1 MENKKINLE
10 VKTLYSAADK
20 LEKEDYDVWRNDA
33 AFQGH
38 GFKILLK
45 ETWVDVWLSL
55 YVTEPSKA
63 VVTLYK
69 RNEEHPN
76 YLDSF
81 ACKKLAEETTTDLSK
96 VYGIVKKL
104 VGQKVKEE
112 KIILYQLQE
121 QHTAGAYIG
130 IQIFK
135 THEEAVQHL
144 AKIAAQ
150 ENPNRP
156 YNGEDKWQNSSD
168 VHCVN
173 RYRIVPLAE

>member
-1 MENKKINLE
+1 MENKKLDLE
-10 VKTLYSAADK
+10 TKQLYLAASK
-20 LEKEDYDVWRNDA
+20 LEKENYDVWRNDVT
-33 AFQGH
+33 FQGH
-38 GFKILLK
+38 GFKVMLK
-45 ETWVDVWLSL
+45 ETWIEVWLSL
-55 YVTEPSKA
+55 CVTESSKA

-81 ACKKLAEETTTDLSK
+81 ACRELDKETTADLSK
-96 VYGIVKKL
+96 VYDIVKKL
-104 VGQKVKEE
+104 AEQKIKEE
-112 KIILYQLQE
+112 KVMFYQLQE

-150 ENPNRP
+150 ENPDRP
-156 YNGEDKWQNSSD
+156 YNGGDKWQDSSD

-173 RYRIVPLAE
+173 RYRIIPLAE